1 MWPFSL
7 AVSPRSSTLTHSKT
21 SPSFVCPTLT
31 ITCSSLCLRVLLCWR
46 WGWGWLYGGS
56 RELGL
61 DYPSLF
67 CWVML
72 RELVRPVKLKLLF
85 DGMILLQCMILGLES
100 SYFFRKDQNFFN
112 AMAFLFFIFIH
123 FLFIY
128 VRNFT
133 QVSIC
138 LPFDDIYFDMRLIQ
152 TISITNYLNPLKCC
166 LLSKNYQI
174 FDFWFPNLY
183 FQLCLCSLFIDD
195 DFQLYYF
202 EFLWIV
208 WWIFFTWC

>member
-1 MWPFSL
+1 M
-7 AVSPRSSTLTHSKT
+7 AKKKD
-21 SPSFVCPTLT
+21 
-31 ITCSSLCLRVLLCWR
+31 I
-46 WGWGWLYGGS
+46 
-56 RELGL
+56 
-61 DYPSLF
+61 
-67 CWVML
+67 
-72 RELVRPVKLKLLF
+72 
-85 DGMILLQCMILGLES
+85 
-100 SYFFRKDQNFFN
+100 DQNFFN

-174 FDFWFPNLY
+174 FDF
-183 FQLCLCSLFIDD
+183 
-195 DFQLYYF
+195 
-202 EFLWIV
+202 
-208 WWIFFTWC
+208 